1 MKNILRA
8 AKKSKDPSRIA
19 YAYGILVDK
28 VPKSYDKLLTEIN
41 KVTKAL
47 LNEIGRAA
55 EESNDP
61 NSIAVAFGILID
73 KKFYSSEKFK
83 EDRKTKTSSAKDR
96 KKTYRKILADEDKS
110 KSRRT

>member
-28 VPKSYDKLLTEIN
+28 VPKSYDKLLAEIN
-41 KVTKAL
+41 KVTKTL

-55 EESNDP
+55 KESNDP
-61 NSIAVAFGILID
+61 NSIAVALGIIID
-73 KKFYSSEKFK
+73 KKFYGGEKPR
-83 EDRKTKTSSAKDR
+83 EDKKTKASSAKSR
-96 KKTYRKILADEDKS
+96 KATYREILADENKNKS
-110 KSRRT
+110 